1 MVWRTL
7 GSRTAK
13 EQEQNR
19 NINFLFSGVVLAWLS
34 VWSDMQTCMW
44 PS

>member
-1 MVWRTL
+1 MVWPTL

-19 NINFLFSGVVLAWLS
+19 VIGYRVGVIMVR
-34 VWSDMQTCMW
+34 VRITGVRTGQG
-44 PS
+44 